1 MSAAKIFSRLP
12 AILLLLMAVS
22 ACRPGLYKDTRR
34 SMSTY
39 LTVIV
44 AAERPPDWEKLF
56 ALADAQA
63 ARFDYRREQSPLWRL
78 NREGKAV
85 LDAESAAVLRSA
97 LEIAE
102 ASGGAFDPTLLPV
115 TELWAFETGG
125 RLPAPEQIRAA
136 LARTGFREVALKPGG
151 EAALPAGFGLDL
163 GGIAKGAVVD
173 LLAGRMLNDGQTDFL
188 IEAGGDILVSGRK
201 PGGDPWVI
209 AIRHPRKDGALLGML
224 RLGSESERSA
234 VVTSG
239 DYERYF
245 ERNGVRYH
253 HILNPATGAPAR
265 GLASVTVIAP
275 TATEA
280 DGLATA
286 AFVLGMDKGLQFL
299 EEREHVEGLLIEEAG
314 GDLRAAVTGGFPLS
328 PQELALNE

>member
-173 LLAGRMLNDGQTDFL
+173 LLAEHLIESGRSDFL
-188 IEAGGDILVSGRK
+188 IDAGGDILVSGQK
-201 PGGDPWVI
+201 GAGQPWVI
-209 AIRHPRKDGALLGML
+209 AVRHPRKSDAVLGLL
-224 RLGSESERSA
+224 RLGAEGRQTA

-245 ERNGVRYH
+245 EREGVRYH
-253 HILNPATGAPAR
+253 HILDPATGRPAR
-265 GLASVTVIAP
+265 GLVSVTVIAP
-275 TATEA
+275 SAAEA

-286 AFVLGMDKGLQFL
+286 AFVLGPEAGLRLL
-299 EEREHVEGLLIEEAG
+299 ETLPRVEGLLIEEAG
-314 GDLRAAVTGGFPLS
+314 DVLSARTTGGFPLS
-328 PQELALNE
+328 PADLELND